1 MITFPIDPRSGISIM
16 PVQSINRICMK
27 TFAALLISLTAFA
40 TFAAEPAGFL
50 VCVSN
55 ERSDDVT
62 IIDGAS
68 QQVLATI
75 PVGKRPRGIHASPDG
90 KNLFVAVS
98 GSPISGPRHQG
109 ASAPVLDDD
118 EKAKPDRSKDGIGVV
133 DLAAKKFVRKIPAG
147 SDPEQFAV
155 SPDGAKLY
163 IANEDAGAV
172 SVLDTKSGRVENQI
186 PVAEEPE
193 GVVFA
198 PDGKTVYAT
207 CETAGDVFV
216 IDTALNKSLAHFI
229 VGGRPRNVAF
239 TPDGSRA
246 FIPSESTGVLHV
258 IDTSKRMPVGQIQL
272 ATNSR
277 PMCVVMARDGKYL
290 YASTGWGA
298 SIAVVDVTS
307 GKVVNTIQVG
317 PRPWGFAL
325 SPDGKQLFVANG
337 PSNDISVVDLATA
350 KEIARI
356 KAGSSPWGVEVV
368 PISK

>member
-1 MITFPIDPRSGISIM
+1 
-16 PVQSINRICMK
+16 MK
-27 TFAALLISLTAFA
+27 IFAALLICFTAFVA
-40 TFAAEPAGFL
+40 SAAEPSGFL

-62 IIDGAS
+62 IIDGSS

-90 KNLFVAVS
+90 KTLFVAVS

-109 ASAPVLDDD
+109 PSAPVLDDD
-118 EKAKPDRSKDGIGVV
+118 EKAKPDHSKDGIGVV
-133 DLAAKKFVRKIPAG
+133 DLATKKFVRKIPAG
-147 SDPEQFAV
+147 TDPEQFAV

-163 IANEDAGAV
+163 IANEDAGTI
-172 SVLDTKSGRVENQI
+172 SVLDTKSGGVENRI

-216 IDTALNKSLAHFI
+216 IDTALNKSLAHFV

-239 TPDGSRA
+239 TPDGNRA

-258 IDTSKRMPVGQIQL
+258 IDTSKRMPVDQIQL
-272 ATNSR
+272 TTNSR
-277 PMCVVMARDGKYL
+277 PMCVMMARDGKHL

-298 SIAVVDVTS
+298 AICVVDVTT
-307 GKVVNTIQVG
+307 GKVVDTIKVG

-337 PSNDISVVDLATA
+337 PSNDISVVDLAGA

-356 KAGSSPWGVEVV
+356 KVGSSPWGVAVV
-368 PISK
+368 PK

>member
-1 MITFPIDPRSGISIM
+1 
-16 PVQSINRICMK
+16 MK
-27 TFAALLISLTAFA
+27 TFATFLISLT
-40 TFAAEPAGFL
+40 TFAAIAAEPSGFL

-62 IIDGAS
+62 IIDGSS

-90 KNLFVAVS
+90 KTLFVAVS
-98 GSPISGPRHQG
+98 GSPISGPRHVG

-118 EKAKPDRSKDGIGVV
+118 EKAKPDHSKDGIAVV
-133 DLAAKKFVRKIPAG
+133 DLATKKFVRKIPAG

-155 SPDGAKLY
+155 SPDGTKLY
-163 IANEDAGAV
+163 IANEDASAI
-172 SVLDTKSGRVENQI
+172 SVLDIKSGQVEKQI

-198 PDGKTVYAT
+198 PDGKSVYAT

-216 IDTALNKSLAHFI
+216 IDTALNKSLAHFV

-258 IDTSKRMPVGQIQL
+258 IDTSKRMPVDQIQL
-272 ATNSR
+272 TTNSR
-277 PMCVVMARDGKYL
+277 PMCVVMARDGKHL

-298 SIAVVDVTS
+298 SICVVDVTT
-307 GKVVNTIQVG
+307 GKVVDTIKVG
-317 PRPWGFAL
+317 PRPWGFDL

-337 PSNDISVVDLATA
+337 PSNDISVVDVVGA
-350 KEIARI
+350 KEIALI
-356 KAGSSPWGVEVV
+356 KVGSSPWGVAVV
-368 PISK
+368 PITK